1 MEWVQD
7 PKSNL
12 FQIGWLTAFTLYV
25 CLFSIHIAILLLGKM
40 LRTISPTSTPMMT
53 TIKMTATTTVTE
65 RLKTNLNAAA
75 REHEQEQQPNDP
87 LKAEMDEDTPP
98 FSSHRIAALLGNSTD
113 RLVVGNGRS
122 ALLPAR
128 VSELQ
133 LSAFNWRFLSSS
145 TAVESSPCINKQSNR
160 QRKQD
165 IQIFS

>member
-113 RLVVGNGRS
+113 RLVVGNGEVPFFRREFPNCNLVDLIGVFFFLAVLRS
-122 ALLPAR
+122 R
-128 VSELQ
+128 
-133 LSAFNWRFLSSS
+133 
-145 TAVESSPCINKQSNR
+145 PCINTQSNR
-160 QRKQD
+160 QKQD